1 MRRGFEGRSATTDG
15 ARADIWSPASAPA
28 PCPLPP
34 AAAAAAAVA
43 SALVHT
49 LNALTAVPPRKLAW
63 FLPLMLNLLF
73 RLACVGTLTT
83 QRHAFATILTILN
96 MYVLRRRRLLTRT
109 HAHTHAERVHGW
121 MARNRSGP

>member
-1 MRRGFEGRSATTDG
+1 M
-15 ARADIWSPASAPA
+15 
-28 PCPLPP
+28 
-34 AAAAAAAVA
+34 
-43 SALVHT
+43 HT

-96 MYVLRRRRLLTRT
+96 MYVRVRVAYAVAACSRA
-109 HAHTHAERVHGW
+109 HARMLNAYGGW
-121 MARNRSGP
+121 MARGRSVGRA

>member
-1 MRRGFEGRSATTDG
+1 
-15 ARADIWSPASAPA
+15 
-28 PCPLPP
+28 
-34 AAAAAAAVA
+34 VA

-49 LNALTAVPPRKLAW
+49 LNALTAVPSRKLAW

-96 MYVLRRRRLLTRT
+96 MYVRVRVAYAVAACSRAHARTR
-109 HAHTHAERVHGW
+109 THAERV
-121 MARNRSGP
+121 

>member
-1 MRRGFEGRSATTDG
+1 MRRVFEGRSM
-15 ARADIWSPASAPA
+15 ARVLTSRLLLLPPV

-34 AAAAAAAVA
+34 AAAVA

-96 MYVLRRRRLLTRT
+96 MYVLRRRIRRCRLPHAHAHART
-109 HAHTHAERVHGW
+109 HAC
-121 MARNRSGP
+121 